1 MENFFQTASYTTERP
16 KNSSTMRT
24 VVAYIFV
31 MCAILAAPLFAQD
44 AKHFRKLAK
53 TDYDNELYHLAAI
66 NYERV
71 LEFDPEDQDA
81 RYHLGISY
89 LHFFDH
95 AKGLEALREV
105 FEADKDI
112 DKHIHYWLGKAYH
125 LNYDFVSGVHHYNEY
140 LKTLK
145 GKDTRR
151 EKIEKLIEECGYGD
165 EYMHVTQHYEIINA
179 GPEVNSKYQ
188 EHSPVL
194 TQDGSMLLFT
204 SQHYLDSEEEVERE
218 GEYLENIYFS
228 EINASG
234 EWTKPKPF
242 PLNGDGHDA
251 TVQLFDNDTKLLMYK
266 NTKGGDL
273 YTSSF
278 ENGNWG
284 DPIPLEEINSY
295 WPEVDGY
302 IDIVG
307 DKMFYA
313 TSAEN
318 NGDNFDIYMAKKVD
332 GKWADPVALP
342 DYINTDYDEN
352 SPFVSSDG
360 KILFFSSNGHT
371 SMGGYDVFKC
381 VWDESINKWGKP
393 ENLGHPINTTS
404 DDIYFYFTNDN
415 NWSGYF
421 ASYREGGYGG
431 KDLYHVVFV
440 PNVFVQGSVTYFDN
454 GEPATN
460 VKVEFHS
467 DKHGG
472 VHADDMTDMTDGR
485 YRVNVLAH
493 DEYAIQVLDE
503 NGKTLTTA
511 HFEVPMLTPEDELE
525 YVFNIKID
533 RESDQPQMA
542 MAEHIDAPDGDE
554 AAPDNMTNSD
564 DSPFNS
570 NSSESDSEFASRSD
584 DSNNGRAMNDDIS
597 SNESES
603 RELNDDF
610 DSNDDRPVV
619 STYPDVSDLIDNP
632 YGDNNSYEL
641 NDDLASESDNSGF
654 DNTEEFATNNNSGT
668 ANESES
674 INNETSS
681 SNSTYSKSDV
691 GADLS
696 KIVAGL
702 SKEEIDRITVRQPDG
717 SLKLDIKKYFGLSN
731 VQSGCKGV
739 FRNVYFDFNKAS
751 LSSESDKELELFV
764 CFMKDYPDMKVEI
777 AGHTDAVGNADYN
790 LSLSKSRANSVV
802 NHLVKNGIAKSRLE
816 SIGYGEMIPLA
827 SNDDED
833 EGREYNRRIEFYIVN
848 FDLAAN

>member
-1 MENFFQTASYTTERP
+1 
-16 KNSSTMRT
+16 MRT
-24 VVAYIFV
+24 VVANTLLI
-31 MCAILAAPLFAQD
+31 CLLLTAPLFAQD
-44 AKHFRKLAK
+44 AKHYRKLAK

-66 NYERV
+66 NYEHL
-71 LEFDPEDQDA
+71 LELEPDNNDA
-81 RYHLGISY
+81 RFHLGISY

-95 AKGLEALREV
+95 KKGLEALRAV

-112 DKHIHYWLGKAYH
+112 DKHIHYWLGRAYH

-151 EKIEKLIEECGYGD
+151 QEIEKLIEECGYGD

-179 GPEVNSKYQ
+179 GPAVNSKYQ

-204 SQHYLDSEEEVERE
+204 SQHSLDSEEEVERE

-228 EINASG
+228 ERDKNG

-278 ENGNWG
+278 ENGKWG
-284 DPIPLEEINSY
+284 EPMPMEEINSY

-318 NGDNFDIYMAKKVD
+318 NGDNLDIFMARKVD

-342 DYINTDYDEN
+342 SYINTEFDEN

-360 KILFFSSNGHT
+360 QILFFSSNGHS

-381 VWDESINKWGKP
+381 QWDEETNQWGKP

-454 GEPATN
+454 GEPASN

-472 VHADDMTDMTDGR
+472 VHAEDLTDMNNGL

-511 HFEVPMLTPEDELE
+511 HFEVPMLTPEDELQ
-525 YVFNIKID
+525 YVFDIKID

-542 MAEHIDAPDGDE
+542 MAEHVDAPDGDE
-554 AAPDNMTNSD
+554 AAPD
-564 DSPFNS
+564 
-570 NSSESDSEFASRSD
+570 
-584 DSNNGRAMNDDIS
+584 DIS
-597 SNESES
+597 SQDSDPFESDDNQTAARAETS
-603 RELNDDF
+603 SEGSKND
-610 DSNDDRPVV
+610 NRVV
-619 STYPDVSDLIDNP
+619 DTYPDVSDLMDSP

-641 NDDLASESDNSGF
+641 NEDLASGSNDSSNGSEDFEDFNSVGSETAETNDNS
-654 DNTEEFATNNNSGT
+654 EAFANNEMERNSS
-668 ANESES
+668 NES
-674 INNETSS
+674 IDA
-681 SNSTYSKSDV
+681 SNSTSENTTYSSAAS

-717 SLKLDIKKYFGLSN
+717 SLKLDIKKYFGLSS

-739 FRNVYFDFNKAS
+739 FRNVYFDFNEAT
-751 LSSESDKELELFV
+751 LSSGSNKELEMFV

-790 LSLSKSRANSVV
+790 LTLSKNRANSVV
-802 NHLVKNGIAKSRLE
+802 NHLVKNGIDKSRLQ